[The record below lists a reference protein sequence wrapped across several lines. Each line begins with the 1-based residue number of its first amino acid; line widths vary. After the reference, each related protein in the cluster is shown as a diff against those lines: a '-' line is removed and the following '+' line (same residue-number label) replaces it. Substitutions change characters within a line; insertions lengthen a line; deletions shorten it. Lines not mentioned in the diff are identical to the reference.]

1 MGPFG
6 PGIASPIIHSLGFWE
21 CRLWSALTQ
30 AIIAKDMEA
39 ATAAKSAVE
48 DAQREKRR
56 VMEEKGKK
64 HIPRFFELKGG
75 RWVPKVV

>member
-1 MGPFG
+1 
-6 PGIASPIIHSLGFWE
+6 
-21 CRLWSALTQ
+21 
-30 AIIAKDMEA
+30 MEA